1 VPHLLIEDLSV
12 EFRTARGTARALRE
26 VGLSIDRA
34 ETLAI
39 IGESGSGKS
48 VLARTILGTLVSPPG
63 HVSSGRIQLNG
74 VDLLKL
80 DAESYRKLRGD
91 RVAMVFQ
98 DALVAFNPLY
108 QIGWQIAEVF
118 KIHRSLPMKDGFERA
133 IALLGRVG
141 IPNPAERA
149 HAYPHQLSGG
159 TRQRAMIA
167 LAVALEP
174 DVLLAD
180 EPTTALD
187 VTVQAQI
194 MALLESLRQET
205 GMALILITHDIAV
218 AAEVADRVA
227 VMYAGRIV
235 EEGPAVDVLSRPRH
249 PYTQGLVALVD
260 GGSASEVAI
269 PGLPPD
275 LSELPAGCA
284 FHPRCKFAD
293 DVCRM
298 YDPVATSIDE
308 KHVVRCHHVDEAAPY
323 A

>member
-1 VPHLLIEDLSV
+1 LPQLSIEDLSV
-12 EFRTARGTARALRE
+12 EFRTARGTAHALRQINLT
-26 VGLSIDRA
+26 VDRA

-63 HVSSGRIQLNG
+63 HVTAGRIRLNG
-74 VDLLKL
+74 IDLLAL
-80 DAESYRKLRGD
+80 DARSYRKLQGD

-118 KIHRSLPMKDGFERA
+118 NIHRYMPMKAGFERA
-133 IALLGRVG
+133 IGLLRRVG
-141 IPNPAERA
+141 IPNPEQRA

-159 TRQRAMIA
+159 MRQRAMIA

-235 EEGPAVDVLSRPRH
+235 EEGRAIDVLSKPRH
-249 PYTQGLVALVD
+249 PYAQGLVALAS
-260 GGSASEVAI
+260 GSSATVVAI

-275 LSELPAGCA
+275 LSELPTGCA
-284 FHPRCKFAD
+284 FHPRCTFAD
-293 DVCRM
+293 DLCRRR
-298 YDPVATSIDE
+298 DPATRSIAEQHSVA
-308 KHVVRCHHVDEAAPY
+308 CHHSEEASAD